1 MARFSELRAPCL
13 LLLLVFLLQSSLRL
27 QLSQGLEQSQQR
39 RVYIVYLGER
49 QQEDEAAL
57 ESIVHSYRYGFSG
70 FSAMLTESQARKIQ
84 KLPGVVSVK
93 ENTMVRMHTTRS
105 WDFLGLSMG
114 VDIKQEQQPNELL
127 AAANHGDGMIIGVID
142 SGVWPESQ
150 SFADDGYGP
159 PPSKWKGTCQT
170 GANFSAHDC
179 NRKLIGAR
187 WYAGADIDR
196 RFLQGD
202 FLSARDSHGH
212 GTHTASTAG
221 GNVVH
226 NTSFFGLAAGT
237 ARGGAPR
244 ARIAV
249 YKACWG
255 TCSTAS
261 VLKGIDHAI
270 HDGVDVLSLSLGS
283 TDEMAALGT
292 LGAVAR
298 GVPVIMAAGNDG
310 PTEQT
315 VQNSSPWLLTVAAT
329 TVDRS
334 FLMVITLGDN
344 RQFVAQS
351 MYVADKG
358 GDEFSQLLYYF
369 NDRCDPDY
377 INSTDIHGKVVFCY
391 TPGPGSVSPPPKY
404 ADIAATVRRN
414 GGKGF
419 IFSQNN
425 LDSLDLYA
433 IKGPALPCVPL
444 DFKTSYQIAVYCN
457 RIGIPK
463 IKISTTR
470 TTSGSEIAAP
480 RIAAFSSRGPSPI
493 YPGVLKPDIAAP
505 GVYILAAAAQS
516 GDYKSLG
523 VSYVFDSGTSMACPH
538 ISGIVALLKS
548 VHPDWSPAALKSA
561 LMTTAHTM
569 DSHGVPIEANGN
581 RAKIADPFDYGAGS
595 VNPTK
600 AADPGLIY
608 DISASDYLEF
618 FNCPKGF
625 VSNNNCTPP
634 DLNLPS
640 IAIPGLKTSVTVV
653 RTVTNV
659 GQPNA
664 VYKAFLEPPPGV
676 KMAVEPAVLVFSNAR
691 RMQSFKVI
699 FRATRRIQGSYTFG
713 SLAWHDGGAH
723 LVRIPIAVRVVIEEL
738 YSDAS

>member
-13 LLLLVFLLQSSLRL
+13 LLLVFLLYSSLRL
-27 QLSQGLEQSQQR
+27 QLSQGLKQR

-49 QQEDEAAL
+49 QHEDVSLVTSLHHDLLTSVLGSKEAAL

-84 KLPGVVSVK
+84 TLPGVVSVK

-159 PPSKWKGTCQT
+159 PPSKWKGTCQA

-187 WYAGADIDR
+187 WYAGPDIDR
-196 RFLQGD
+196 RFLQ
-202 FLSARDSHGH
+202 
-212 GTHTASTAG
+212 AG

-292 LGAVAR
+292 LGAVTR
-298 GVPVIMAAGNDG
+298 GIPVIMAAGNDG

-334 FLMVITLGDN
+334 FLTVITLGNN

-391 TPGPGSVSPPPKY
+391 TPGPGSVSAPPKY

-470 TTSGSEIAAP
+470 TTSGSEVVAP

-493 YPGVLKPDIAAP
+493 YHGVLKPDIAAP
-505 GVYILAAAAQS
+505 GVYILAAAAQT
-516 GDYKSLG
+516 GAYKSLG

-618 FNCPKGF
+618 FNCPQGF
-625 VSNNNCTPP
+625 GSNNNCTPP

-676 KMAVEPAVLVFSNAR
+676 KMAVEPAVLVFSNAKR
-691 RMQSFKVI
+691 VQSFKVI

>member
-1 MARFSELRAPCL
+1 
-13 LLLLVFLLQSSLRL
+13 
-27 QLSQGLEQSQQR
+27 QGLKQR

-49 QQEDEAAL
+49 QHEDVSLVTSLHHDLLTSVLGSKEAAL

-84 KLPGVVSVK
+84 TLPGVVSVK

-159 PPSKWKGTCQT
+159 PPSKWKGTCQA

-187 WYAGADIDR
+187 WYAGPDIDR

-270 HDGVDVLSLSLGS
+270 HDGVD
-283 TDEMAALGT
+283 
-292 LGAVAR
+292 
-298 GVPVIMAAGNDG
+298 
-310 PTEQT
+310 
-315 VQNSSPWLLTVAAT
+315 
-329 TVDRS
+329 
-334 FLMVITLGDN
+334 
-344 RQFVAQS
+344 AQS

-391 TPGPGSVSPPPKY
+391 TPGPGSVSAPPKY

-470 TTSGSEIAAP
+470 TTSGSEVVAP

-493 YPGVLKPDIAAP
+493 YHGVLKPDIAAP
-505 GVYILAAAAQS
+505 GVYILAAAAQT
-516 GDYKSLG
+516 GAYKSLG

-618 FNCPKGF
+618 FNCPQGF
-625 VSNNNCTPP
+625 GSNNNCTPP

-676 KMAVEPAVLVFSNAR
+676 KMAVEPAVLVFSNAKR
-691 RMQSFKVI
+691 VQSFKVI